1 MIDIKLL
8 QAAVMDSRDGIT
20 ISDCSLPDN
29 PLIFIN
35 PAFERMTGYLK
46 EEVIG
51 KNCRYLQAGDSDQ
64 EGLLVIREALKDGQ
78 ACIVKLRNY
87 RKDGSMF
94 WNELSMSPIFG
105 RNGEITHFLGIQKDI
120 TNEMVLLERV
130 LNENQELKT
139 NTKVLER
146 LVNMDPLTGLHN
158 RRYFESQLDIQ
169 WKIACRQKQNLS
181 VMMVDIDY
189 FKKYNDT
196 YGHQAGDAAII
207 AVARALNNAFMKS
220 TDFVARYGGEEFIIL
235 CVDSSPERI
244 AEYAATVVKRIF
256 ELHLEHSSSIH
267 KHITVSIGFSSF
279 IPTSDSGSNTLIM
292 QADKAL
298 YKAKSNGRNRA
309 EEYLAD

>member
-20 ISDCSLPDN
+20 ISDFSLPDN

-35 PAFERMTGYLK
+35 PAFERMTGYLR

-64 EGLLVIREALKDGQ
+64 EGLLVLREALKNGQ

-169 WKIACRQKQNLS
+169 WKIASRQKQNLS

-244 AEYAATVVKRIF
+244 AEYATTVVKRIF

-267 KHITVSIGFSSF
+267 KHITVSIGFSSS
-279 IPTSDSGSNTLIM
+279 IPTSDSGSGRLIK
-292 QADKAL
+292 QADIAL
-298 YKAKSNGRNRA
+298 YKAKSNGRNRS
-309 EEYLAD
+309 EEYSSF